1 MKTWSKTVLWVTL
14 AVSAQGAMAELMRCG
29 DMVIDDA
36 QEVPVTQEQVLA
48 ACGQPS
54 FRQPGQWIYERP
66 GDLTR
71 ILEFSADG
79 NLQSIT
85 EQPASE

>member
-1 MKTWSKTVLWVTL
+1 MKTLSKAALCVAL
-14 AVSAQGAMAELMRCG
+14 AVGAQSAMAELMRCG
-29 DMVIDDA
+29 DTVIDDA

-54 FRQPGQWIYERP
+54 FRQPGQWIYEQP
-66 GDLTR
+66 GELTR

-85 EQPASE
+85 QQPAGE

>member
-1 MKTWSKTVLWVTL
+1 MKTLSKSAFCVAL
-14 AVSAQGAMAELMRCG
+14 ALGTQGAIAELMRCG
-29 DMVIDDA
+29 DTIIDDA
-36 QEVPVTQEQVLA
+36 QEVPVTQEQVVA

-54 FRQPGQWIYERP
+54 FRQPGQWIYEQP
-66 GDLTR
+66 GELTR
-71 ILEFSADG
+71 ILQFTADG